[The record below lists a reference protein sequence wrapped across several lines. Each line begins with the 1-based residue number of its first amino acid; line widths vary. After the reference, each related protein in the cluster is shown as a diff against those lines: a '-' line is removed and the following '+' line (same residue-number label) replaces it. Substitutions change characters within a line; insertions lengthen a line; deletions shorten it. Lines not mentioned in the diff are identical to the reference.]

1 MFSPLTKTNSL
12 LRPDFCSLSRGKK
25 QTNKQTKPKTAVS
38 MECDAQVT
46 NELPLPAAAAA
57 ANQLASC
64 PEIQPDTYCTGPV
77 KEN

>member
-1 MFSPLTKTNSL
+1 
-12 LRPDFCSLSRGKK
+12 
-25 QTNKQTKPKTAVS
+25 

-77 KEN
+77 KPQTPSGRKTFGTDLFVVQYVSLNFDMK